1 MRRINLVSETD
12 SDGWLRAAAALLR
25 AGVPPSDTVWSTEAG
40 ADDLFAQDFALDPKG
55 VVSESRPALPRALGE
70 LTPHLLLH
78 VNEDR
83 FALAYRLLWRLR
95 DEPHLLSIASDRD
108 VARAGA
114 YVKEVRRDLHKM
126 TAFVRFRAARGD
138 DGEERFFAWFEPANH
153 IVAAVAP
160 FFVRRFATMRW
171 SIFTPR
177 ASAHWDRKI
186 LTLGQGA
193 NGPMAIASGDFE
205 NLWSLYYSSTFNP
218 ARLNVSAMQKHMPKK
233 YWKNMPETRTITPL
247 VRAARMRVA
256 DMMIARPN
264 LARPRGSPIESGRDR
279 PPPQAATMDNLAEA
293 ERACARCPLHAFATQ
308 TVTGEGPADAA
319 LMMVGEQPGDQE
331 DLAGRPFVGPA
342 GKVLD
347 AALERVSLD
356 RSKIFLTNAVKHFK
370 FAPRGKR
377 RIHKKPNTGEIDVCR
392 WWLDEERRL
401 VRPKLIVAL
410 GATALRG
417 LTGKS
422 VAVSSVRGAITPLGD
437 GASML
442 ATVHPSYLLRLEDE
456 TEKREQWRAFLRD
469 LTSARE
475 WLNREAA

>member
-1 MRRINLVSETD
+1 VRRITLANETD
-12 SDGWLRAAAALLR
+12 CEGWLWAAAALLR
-25 AGVPPSDTVWSTEAG
+25 ADAPPCEVGWATKGG
-40 ADDLFAQDFALDPKG
+40 AADLFGQEFEVDMRGAPTKIEA
-55 VVSESRPALPRALGE
+55 ETRAALGG

-78 VNEDR
+78 ASPDR
-83 FALAYRLLWRLR
+83 FALGYSLLWRLR
-95 DEPHLLSIASDRD
+95 EEPHLLSIASDPE
-108 VARAGA
+108 VARAHA

-126 TAFVRFRAARGD
+126 TAFVRFHATRDGN
-138 DGEERFFAWFEPANH
+138 GEELFLAWFEPANH

-171 SIFTPR
+171 SILTPR
-177 ASAHWDRKI
+177 ACAHWDGAN
-186 LTLGQGA
+186 LTLGQGVKA
-193 NGPMAIASGDFE
+193 PPARADDYE
-205 NLWSLYYSSTFNP
+205 NIWSLYYSSTFNP
-218 ARLNVSAMQKHMPKK
+218 ARLNVSAMQRQMPKK
-233 YWKNMPETRTITPL
+233 YWKNMPETQAIAPL
-247 VRAARMRVA
+247 VRAAQTRVA
-256 DMMIARPN
+256 DMMTAEPHLAKPRRISSVVEGHSPARQATTPGA
-264 LARPRGSPIESGRDR
+264 LAD
-279 PPPQAATMDNLAEA
+279 L

-308 TVTGEGPADAA
+308 TVPGEGPTDAA

-342 GKVLD
+342 GKLLD

-370 FAPRGKR
+370 FEPRGKR
-377 RIHKKPNTGEIDVCR
+377 RIHKKPNTGEIDICR

-401 VRPKLIVAL
+401 VRPKLIVAM

-422 VAVSSVRGAITPLGD
+422 VTISSVRGNFMPLGD

-456 TEKREQWRAFLRD
+456 SE
-469 LTSARE
+469 SASSGARF
-475 WLNREAA
+475 